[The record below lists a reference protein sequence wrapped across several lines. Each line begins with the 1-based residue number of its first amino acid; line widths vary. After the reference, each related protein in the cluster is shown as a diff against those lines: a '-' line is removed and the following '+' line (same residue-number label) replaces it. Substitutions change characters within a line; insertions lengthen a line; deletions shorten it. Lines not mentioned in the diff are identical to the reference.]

1 MLYSVFTNFITGG
14 KIFMLGYGLD
24 PTIIVIIPA
33 LLLSMWAQHKVQSTF
48 SEYSRIPARGNVTA
62 DSVARMLLT
71 LYGMANMPINHVSGN
86 LTDHYDPR
94 NRTLNLSD
102 GVYGSNSIASIGVA
116 AHEVG
121 HAIQHHESYS
131 PLIFRNS
138 IVPVVNICSTAS
150 MPLFFIGL
158 LMGNHMLVN
167 IGIMLFTGALV
178 FHLVTLPV
186 EINASSRALALLEE
200 THTLSPNELAGAK
213 KVLTAAAWTY
223 IAAALMA
230 LLQLVRLIL
239 ISRSSRRN

>member
-1 MLYSVFTNFITGG
+1 
-14 KIFMLGYGLD
+14 MLGYGLD
-24 PTIIVIIPA
+24 PTMILLVPA
-33 LLLSMWAQHKVQSTF
+33 LLLSMWAQSRVQSTF
-48 SEYSRIPARGNVTA
+48 SEYSKIPARGGVTA

-71 LYGMANMPINHVSGN
+71 LYGMSTMPINHVSGN

-102 GVYGSNSIASIGVA
+102 GVYGNRSIASIGVA

-121 HAIQHHESYS
+121 HAIQHHEMYS
-131 PLIFRNS
+131 PLIFRNT
-138 IVPVVNICSTAS
+138 IVPAVNICSTAS
-150 MPLFFIGL
+150 MPLFVIGL
-158 LMGNHMLVN
+158 LMGNFMLVN

-186 EINASSRALALLEE
+186 EINASSRALKLLEQ
-200 THTLSPNELAGAK
+200 THTLSPDELSGAR
-213 KVLTAAAWTY
+213 KVLNAAAWTY
-223 IAAALMA
+223 IAAALMS

>member
-1 MLYSVFTNFITGG
+1 
-14 KIFMLGYGLD
+14 MLGYGLD
-24 PTIIVIIPA
+24 PTMIILIPA
-33 LLLSMWAQHKVQSTF
+33 VLLSAWAQSRVQSTF
-48 SEYSRIPARGNVTA
+48 NKYSQIPARGNVTA

-71 LYGMANMPINHVSGN
+71 LYGMANMPINHVSGS

-94 NRTLNLSD
+94 NKTLNLSD
-102 GVYGSNSIASIGVA
+102 SVYSSNSIASIGVA

-138 IVPVVNICSTAS
+138 IVPVVNICSSAS
-150 MPLFFIGL
+150 MPLFIIGL
-158 LMGNHMLVN
+158 LMANSLLVN

-186 EINASSRALALLEE
+186 EINASSRALKLLEQ
-200 THTLSPNELAGAK
+200 THTLTPDELSGSK

-223 IAAALMA
+223 IAAALMSV
-230 LLQLVRLIL
+230 LQLIRLIL
-239 ISRSSRRN
+239 IARSRRR

>member
-1 MLYSVFTNFITGG
+1 
-14 KIFMLGYGLD
+14 MLGYGLD
-24 PTIIVIIPA
+24 PTMIILIPA
-33 LLLSMWAQHKVQSTF
+33 ILLSMWAQSRVQSTF
-48 SEYSRIPARGNVTA
+48 NEYSKIPARGNVTA

-94 NRTLNLSD
+94 DRTLNLSD
-102 GVYGSNSIASIGVA
+102 GVYGNRSIASIGVA

-150 MPLFFIGL
+150 MPLFILGL
-158 LMGNHMLVN
+158 IVGNFMLVN

-186 EINASSRALALLEE
+186 EINASSRALTLLEQ
-200 THTLSPNELAGAK
+200 THTLSPDELAGAK

-223 IAAALMA
+223 IAAALMS
-230 LLQLVRLIL
+230 LLQLVRLIM
-239 ISRSSRRN
+239 ISRSRRH

>member
-1 MLYSVFTNFITGG
+1 
-14 KIFMLGYGLD
+14 MLGYGLD
-24 PTIIVIIPA
+24 PTMIILIPA
-33 LLLSMWAQHKVQSTF
+33 VLLSMWAQSRVQSTF
-48 SEYSRIPARGNVTA
+48 NQYSQIAARGNVTA
-62 DSVARMLLT
+62 DSAARMLLT
-71 LYGMANMPINHVSGN
+71 LYGMSNMPINHVSGN

-102 GVYGSNSIASIGVA
+102 GVYGNRSIASIGVA

-138 IVPVVNICSTAS
+138 IVPVVNICSSAS

-158 LMGNHMLVN
+158 LMGNGLLVN
-167 IGIMLFTGALV
+167 IGIVLFAGALV

-186 EINASSRALALLEE
+186 EIDASRRALNLLEQ
-200 THTLSPNELAGAK
+200 THTLAPDELSGAK

-223 IAAALMA
+223 IASALMA
-230 LLQLVRLIL
+230 VLQLLRLIL
-239 ISRSSRRN
+239 ISRSRRR

>member
-1 MLYSVFTNFITGG
+1 MLGY
-14 KIFMLGYGLD
+14 GYGLD
-24 PTIIVIIPA
+24 PTMLILIPA
-33 LLLSMWAQHKVQSTF
+33 VLLSAWASSRVNSTF
-48 SEYSRIPARGNVTA
+48 AQYNQIAARGNVTA

-71 LYGMANMPINHVSGN
+71 LYGMGNMPINHVSGS

-102 GVYGSNSIASIGVA
+102 SVYGSSSIASIGVA

-138 IVPVVNICSTAS
+138 IVPVVNICSSAS
-150 MPLFFIGL
+150 MPLFLLGL
-158 LMGNHMLVN
+158 VVGNSMLLN
-167 IGIMLFTGALV
+167 IGIMLFTGALI

-186 EINASSRALALLEE
+186 EINASSRALKLLEQ
-200 THTLSPNELAGAK
+200 THTLAPDELKGAR

-223 IAAALMA
+223 IAAALMSV
-230 LLQLVRLIL
+230 LQLIRLIL
-239 ISRSSRRN
+239 ISRSSRRR

>member
-1 MLYSVFTNFITGG
+1 
-14 KIFMLGYGLD
+14 MLGYGLD
-24 PTIIVIIPA
+24 PTMLILIPA
-33 LLLSMWAQHKVQSTF
+33 VLLSMWAQSRVQSTF
-48 SEYSRIPARGNVTA
+48 NHYSQIAARGGVTA

-71 LYGMANMPINHVSGN
+71 LYGMASMPINHVAGN

-94 NRTLNLSD
+94 NKTLNLSD
-102 GVYGSNSIASIGVA
+102 GVYGNRSIASIGVA

-121 HAIQHHESYS
+121 HAIQHHEAYS

-138 IVPVVNICSTAS
+138 IVPVVNICSSAS
-150 MPLFFIGL
+150 MPLFLLGL
-158 LMGNHMLVN
+158 VMGNRLLVN

-186 EINASSRALALLEE
+186 EINASSRALALLEQ
-200 THTLSPNELAGAK
+200 THTLDREELAGAK

-223 IAAALMA
+223 IAAALMSV
-230 LLQLVRLIL
+230 LQLLRLIL